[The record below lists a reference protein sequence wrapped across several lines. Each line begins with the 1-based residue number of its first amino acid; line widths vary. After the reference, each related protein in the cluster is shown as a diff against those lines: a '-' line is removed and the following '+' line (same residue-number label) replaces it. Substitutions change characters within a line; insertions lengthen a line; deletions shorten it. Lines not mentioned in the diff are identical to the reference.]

1 MHSKLACDFVSKL
14 KENDTLEEL
23 TLNEVK
29 FMENYE
35 LFEVEKCVWKINK
48 IRSTK
53 DINNLKVT
61 SCYYN
66 I

>member
-1 MHSKLACDFVSKL
+1 M
-14 KENDTLEEL
+14 TLWKSW

-35 LFEVEKCVWKINK
+35 LFEVEKCVRKINK